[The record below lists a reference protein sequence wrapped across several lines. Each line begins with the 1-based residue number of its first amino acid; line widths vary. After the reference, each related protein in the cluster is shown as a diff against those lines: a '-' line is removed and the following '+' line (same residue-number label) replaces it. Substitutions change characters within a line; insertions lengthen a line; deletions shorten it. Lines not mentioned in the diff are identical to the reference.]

1 VQKQD
6 DSVIPKNVLNIATLG
21 SKGRVCLTPHTI
33 SHLHLSPGSK
43 LVFLLKTTKKDKK
56 PYVCL
61 LGVKPDHFEVEEK
74 NAESIKTI
82 LLNE

>member
-1 VQKQD
+1 MQKQD

-33 SHLHLSPGSK
+33 S
-43 LVFLLKTTKKDKK
+43 
-56 PYVCL
+56 YVCL